1 MTGIV
6 LTQYGGKILGPIA
19 KILGY
24 LMEGIF
30 YVLDLIGIPNIG
42 LSIILFTIIIYL
54 LLMPLTIKQQKF
66 SKLSAKMNPELQA
79 IQAKYKNKKDND
91 SMMAMNEETKEV
103 YAKYG
108 VSPSGSCVQL
118 LIQMPILF
126 ALYRVIYAMPAYV
139 SKIGDTFRVLAD
151 KIISVDNGSFLQNS
165 GIETITKA
173 VSMYGKSM
181 GQGSMQNGIVD
192 VLNMLSS
199 SDMKILA
206 EHYNLTDL
214 KYNGVYILSQ
224 IGANGEV
231 ITRGLIDRYNNFL
244 GINIANSPSFMVSEA
259 WNAEGGIQWLMII
272 AALAIPLLSA
282 LTQWINTKLMPQASS
297 NNDKNK
303 TDQQNSMEQSMKMMN
318 TMMPIMSAFFCYTLP
333 AGMGLYWIAGSV
345 VRSIQQIVINRHIDK
360 MDIDE
365 VIKKNIEKRN
375 KKLEKAGIDPKTLNK
390 NATINTRNVNA
401 GNKSSM
407 TSKAKINMMTQE
419 EKDEAMKKSTEYYN
433 KNAKPGSLAAKANMV
448 KQYNE
453 KNNK

>member
-126 ALYRVIYAMPAYV
+126 ALYRVIYAMPTYV

-214 KYNGVYILSQ
+214 KYNGEYILSQ

-419 EKDEAMKKSTEYYN
+419 
-433 KNAKPGSLAAKANMV
+433 LILRL
-448 KQYNE
+448 
-453 KNNK
+453 